1 MWTPTAGIRELESA
15 AAAQTAG
22 AALVARGQRDNTATG
37 TKKID
42 QGAELARVQ
51 TSGMHGT
58 RRLCRARPHI
68 ADDVKGR

>member
-15 AAAQTAG
+15 ACPQTAA
-22 AALVARGQRDNTATG
+22 AALVANTATG